1 MFGRTLSFVN
11 AGHNPPSSGI
21 KLLNADG
28 IALGVMDEIE
38 SVRSLPSKEIIE
50 AVVWENTTFAG
61 ARPQFD
67 DIVLEAGIGLEDKA
81 GQPPASPYEPRRAFP
96 E

>member
-1 MFGRTLSFVN
+1 VTEACN
-11 AGHNPPSSGI
+11 E
-21 KLLNADG
+21 
-28 IALGVMDEIE
+28 MDEEYGVERLQQMIE

-67 DIVLEAGIGLEDKA
+67 DIVLVAGIGLEDKA

-96 E
+96 EEP